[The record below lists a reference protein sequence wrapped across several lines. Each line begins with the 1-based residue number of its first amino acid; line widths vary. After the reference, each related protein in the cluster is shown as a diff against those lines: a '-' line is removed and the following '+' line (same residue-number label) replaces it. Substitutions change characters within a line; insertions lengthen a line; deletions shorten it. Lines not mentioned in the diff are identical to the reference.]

1 MVSSIYVMFAT
12 CESIREVAIF
22 EKTKKK
28 NFTLAILPSKLYLCY
43 FANLKETGARE
54 PKGRASSPHLDSL

>member
-22 EKTKKK
+22 EKTKK

-54 PKGRASSPHLDSL
+54 PRGRASSPHLDLL